1 MAKLV
6 VWGGMLLLAFGG
18 MFMGMQ
24 ALNADQGELV
34 GFAIGEV
41 DDNNEVQIQIIIG
54 RIMTAKDP
62 PFQTVNPNSTTIDWV
77 YWAAEHFKVTDA
89 SGNAVTFKKHG
100 FRSKDISEMQFGPGE
115 QIVVAQLQAGQDYD
129 FTYVRN
135 TAQPE
140 KYTTKFK
147 AEPTE
152 FRRRTFD
159 ADY

>member
-1 MAKLV
+1 M
-6 VWGGMLLLAFGG
+6 
-18 MFMGMQ
+18 
-24 ALNADQGELV
+24 

-41 DDNNEVQIQIIIG
+41 DDSNEVQMQIIIG
-54 RIMTAKDP
+54 RMMTAKDP
-62 PFQTVNPNSTTIDWV
+62 PFQTVNPDSTTIDWV

-100 FRSKDISEMQFGPGE
+100 FRSKDISEMQFGLGE

-135 TAQPE
+135 TGQPE
-140 KYTTKFK
+140 KYTAKVK
-147 AEPTE
+147 AEPTK

>member
-1 MAKLV
+1 MAKVV

-34 GFAIGEV
+34 GFAVGEV
-41 DDNNEVQIQIIIG
+41 DANNEVQLQAIISVT
-54 RIMTAKDP
+54 MTFTDP
-62 PFQTVNPNSTTIDWV
+62 PVKTVNPNSGTIDWA
-77 YWAAEHFKVTDA
+77 YWADEHFKVTDA
-89 SGNAVTFKKHG
+89 SGTAVSFKKHG
-100 FRSKDISEMQFGPGE
+100 FKSKDISEMQFGGSE

-129 FTYVRN
+129 FTYTR
-135 TAQPE
+135 TTGQPE
-140 KYTTKFK
+140 QYTLKVK